1 LNEKRLLLRFVDD
14 LAVCRR
20 LLEIVEVP
28 AGQGEGRA
36 ELGEED
42 GGGRTDA

>member
-14 LAVCRR
+14 LAECRR
-20 LLEIVEVP
+20 LLEVVEIP

-36 ELGEED
+36 ELGKKD